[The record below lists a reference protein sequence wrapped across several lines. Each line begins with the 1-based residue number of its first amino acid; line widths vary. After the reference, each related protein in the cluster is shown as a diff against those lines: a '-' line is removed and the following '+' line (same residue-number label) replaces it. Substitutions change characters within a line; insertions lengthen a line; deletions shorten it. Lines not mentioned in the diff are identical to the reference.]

1 MEAKYTPECITL
13 LEQSKET
20 AKTFGGGGIKPEHIF
35 YTLLT
40 MKNQYINSILESF
53 GVNIPDVISNM
64 ESHLHTSNVLEV
76 GNSSEEGVLTS
87 ESIRYISAAEDEA
100 YLLNDEF
107 TDLIHVL
114 LASLKFTMFIG
125 TFLLS
130 KYNLTYESLS
140 TFIENEGTE
149 DEMHLSDDS
158 SYDYEEDD
166 IDDEDEMFDENDD
179 SFSKNAGQPM
189 FGNGSAPAQKSVKQ
203 AKATPT
209 LNKYAVNLSQKAA
222 EGKLDN
228 VIGREKEIER
238 VIQILCRRKKNNPI
252 LIGEAG
258 VGKSAIVEGLAQKI
272 ASKHIVPQL
281 LDKKI
286 YTLDLSLVVAGTK
299 YRGQFEE
306 RMQAIMK
313 EMKQNTDI
321 IPFIDEIHTLVGS
334 GAGGGSMDGANILK
348 PALARGEIRCI
359 GATTT
364 KEYKLSIEKDGAL
377 ERRFQKVMVEPTSIE
392 ETIEILNKTKEYYE
406 KHHNV
411 KYTDAAVEACVK
423 LTERYI
429 TNRCLP
435 DKAIDALDEA
445 GSRLQI
451 HIDDIPSSIIKK
463 EEELAQVMKMKNNAA
478 EEQNFE
484 LAASFRDRG
493 IMLENE
499 IQQEKN
505 RWKESLSKKRM
516 TVDVDTIAETVSLM
530 SGIPIQRLA
539 KDESVRI
546 KDMRQ
551 TLKSHV
557 IAQDTAIDNLV
568 NAIQRSRVGLKD
580 PNRPIGSFLFI
591 GPTGIG
597 KTYLAKELAKC
608 MFGTEDALIR
618 IDMSEYMDKYNVSR
632 MVGAAP
638 GYVGYEEGGQLTEKV
653 RRHPYSIVLFDEIE
667 KAHPDIFNILL
678 QVMDDGRLTD
688 SEGRT
693 VNFKNTVIIMTSNV
707 GTRKLKDFSHQL
719 GFSFN
724 YGELNKEQT
733 DEVIKKAVNK
743 QFSPEFINRI
753 DKIIQFQQL
762 DEAAILKIVD
772 LELSKLHKRIF
783 DMKFALRVSDAAKK
797 FIAKKGYDVQFG
809 ARPLRRAIENYIE
822 DDVADLLVNNNLPEW
837 SVIFVDYNEGDE
849 RLTIKVE
856 NEKSKDGQ
864 DASAQQT
871 NLN

>member
-1 MEAKYTPECITL
+1 
-13 LEQSKET
+13 
-20 AKTFGGGGIKPEHIF
+20 
-35 YTLLT
+35 
-40 MKNQYINSILESF
+40 
-53 GVNIPDVISNM
+53 
-64 ESHLHTSNVLEV
+64 
-76 GNSSEEGVLTS
+76 
-87 ESIRYISAAEDEA
+87 
-100 YLLNDEF
+100 
-107 TDLIHVL
+107 
-114 LASLKFTMFIG
+114 
-125 TFLLS
+125 
-130 KYNLTYESLS
+130 
-140 TFIENEGTE
+140 
-149 DEMHLSDDS
+149 
-158 SYDYEEDD
+158 DD

-189 FGNGSAPAQKSVKQ
+189 FGNGSAPVQKSVKQ

-258 VGKSAIVEGLAQKI
+258 VDKSAIVEGLAQKI

-321 IPFIDEIHTLVGS
+321 ILFIDEIHTLVGS

-411 KYTDAAVEACVK
+411 KYTDAAIEACVK

-516 TVDVDTIAETVSLM
+516 TVDADTIAETVSLM

-724 YGELNKEQT
+724 YGELNKEQA

-837 SVIFVDYNEGDE
+837 SVIFADYNEGDE

-856 NEKSKDGQ
+856 NEKSKDEQ

>member
-1 MEAKYTPECITL
+1 
-13 LEQSKET
+13 
-20 AKTFGGGGIKPEHIF
+20 
-35 YTLLT
+35 
-40 MKNQYINSILESF
+40 MKNQYINSIFESF

-76 GNSSEEGVLTS
+76 GNNGEEGVLTS
-87 ESIRYISAAEDEA
+87 ESMRYISAAEDEA
-100 YLLNDEF
+100 YVLGDEF

-179 SFSKNAGQPM
+179 AFSKNAGQSM
-189 FGNGSAPAQKSVKQ
+189 FGNGSAPVQKSVKQ
-203 AKATPT
+203 AKSTPT

-321 IPFIDEIHTLVGS
+321 ILFIDEIHTLVGS

-411 KYTDAAVEACVK
+411 KYTDAAIEACVK

-505 RWKESLSKKRM
+505 RWKENLSKKRM
-516 TVDVDTIAETVSLM
+516 TVDADTIAETVSLM

-546 KDMRQ
+546 K
-551 TLKSHV
+551 
-557 IAQDTAIDNLV
+557 
-568 NAIQRSRVGLKD
+568 
-580 PNRPIGSFLFI
+580 
-591 GPTGIG
+591 
-597 KTYLAKELAKC
+597 
-608 MFGTEDALIR
+608 
-618 IDMSEYMDKYNVSR
+618 
-632 MVGAAP
+632 
-638 GYVGYEEGGQLTEKV
+638 
-653 RRHPYSIVLFDEIE
+653 
-667 KAHPDIFNILL
+667 
-678 QVMDDGRLTD
+678 
-688 SEGRT
+688 
-693 VNFKNTVIIMTSNV
+693 
-707 GTRKLKDFSHQL
+707 
-719 GFSFN
+719 
-724 YGELNKEQT
+724 
-733 DEVIKKAVNK
+733 
-743 QFSPEFINRI
+743 
-753 DKIIQFQQL
+753 
-762 DEAAILKIVD
+762 
-772 LELSKLHKRIF
+772 
-783 DMKFALRVSDAAKK
+783 
-797 FIAKKGYDVQFG
+797 
-809 ARPLRRAIENYIE
+809 
-822 DDVADLLVNNNLPEW
+822 
-837 SVIFVDYNEGDE
+837 
-849 RLTIKVE
+849 
-856 NEKSKDGQ
+856 
-864 DASAQQT
+864 
-871 NLN
+871 

>member
-1 MEAKYTPECITL
+1 
-13 LEQSKET
+13 
-20 AKTFGGGGIKPEHIF
+20 
-35 YTLLT
+35 

-76 GNSSEEGVLTS
+76 GNSGEEGVLTS
-87 ESIRYISAAEDEA
+87 ESMRYISAAEDEA
-100 YLLNDEF
+100 YVLGDEF

-321 IPFIDEIHTLVGS
+321 ILFIDEIHTLVGS

-411 KYTDAAVEACVK
+411 KYTDAAIEACVK

-597 KTYLAKELAKC
+597 KT
-608 MFGTEDALIR
+608 
-618 IDMSEYMDKYNVSR
+618 
-632 MVGAAP
+632 
-638 GYVGYEEGGQLTEKV
+638 
-653 RRHPYSIVLFDEIE
+653 
-667 KAHPDIFNILL
+667 
-678 QVMDDGRLTD
+678 
-688 SEGRT
+688 
-693 VNFKNTVIIMTSNV
+693 
-707 GTRKLKDFSHQL
+707 
-719 GFSFN
+719 
-724 YGELNKEQT
+724 
-733 DEVIKKAVNK
+733 
-743 QFSPEFINRI
+743 
-753 DKIIQFQQL
+753 
-762 DEAAILKIVD
+762 
-772 LELSKLHKRIF
+772 
-783 DMKFALRVSDAAKK
+783 
-797 FIAKKGYDVQFG
+797 
-809 ARPLRRAIENYIE
+809 
-822 DDVADLLVNNNLPEW
+822 
-837 SVIFVDYNEGDE
+837 
-849 RLTIKVE
+849 
-856 NEKSKDGQ
+856 
-864 DASAQQT
+864 
-871 NLN
+871 

>member
-1 MEAKYTPECITL
+1 
-13 LEQSKET
+13 
-20 AKTFGGGGIKPEHIF
+20 
-35 YTLLT
+35 
-40 MKNQYINSILESF
+40 
-53 GVNIPDVISNM
+53 M

-76 GNSSEEGVLTS
+76 GNSGEEGVLTS
-87 ESIRYISAAEDEA
+87 ESMRYISAAEDEA
-100 YLLNDEF
+100 YVLGDEF

-321 IPFIDEIHTLVGS
+321 ILFIDEIHTLVGS

-411 KYTDAAVEACVK
+411 KYTDAAIEACVK

-505 RWKESLSKKRM
+505 RWKENLSKKRM
-516 TVDVDTIAETVSLM
+516 TVDADTIAETVSLM
-530 SGIPIQRLA
+530 SGIPILRLA

-724 YGELNKEQT
+724 YGELNKEQA

-783 DMKFALRVSDAAKK
+783 DMKYALRVSDAAKK

-837 SVIFVDYNEGDE
+837 SVIFADYNEGDE

-856 NEKSKDGQ
+856 NEKSKDEQ
-864 DASAQQT
+864 DAPAQQT

>member
-1 MEAKYTPECITL
+1 
-13 LEQSKET
+13 
-20 AKTFGGGGIKPEHIF
+20 
-35 YTLLT
+35 

-76 GNSSEEGVLTS
+76 GNSGEEGVLTS
-87 ESIRYISAAEDEA
+87 ESMRYISAAEDEA
-100 YLLNDEF
+100 YLLDDEF

-321 IPFIDEIHTLVGS
+321 ILFIDEIHTLVGS

-411 KYTDAAVEACVK
+411 KYTDAAIEACVK

-505 RWKESLSKKRM
+505 RWKENLSKKRM
-516 TVDVDTIAETVSLM
+516 TVDADTIAETVSLM

-608 MFGTEDALIR
+608 MFGTE
-618 IDMSEYMDKYNVSR
+618 
-632 MVGAAP
+632 
-638 GYVGYEEGGQLTEKV
+638 
-653 RRHPYSIVLFDEIE
+653 
-667 KAHPDIFNILL
+667 
-678 QVMDDGRLTD
+678 
-688 SEGRT
+688 
-693 VNFKNTVIIMTSNV
+693 
-707 GTRKLKDFSHQL
+707 
-719 GFSFN
+719 
-724 YGELNKEQT
+724 
-733 DEVIKKAVNK
+733 
-743 QFSPEFINRI
+743 
-753 DKIIQFQQL
+753 
-762 DEAAILKIVD
+762 
-772 LELSKLHKRIF
+772 
-783 DMKFALRVSDAAKK
+783 
-797 FIAKKGYDVQFG
+797 
-809 ARPLRRAIENYIE
+809 
-822 DDVADLLVNNNLPEW
+822 
-837 SVIFVDYNEGDE
+837 
-849 RLTIKVE
+849 
-856 NEKSKDGQ
+856 
-864 DASAQQT
+864 
-871 NLN
+871 

>member
-1 MEAKYTPECITL
+1 
-13 LEQSKET
+13 
-20 AKTFGGGGIKPEHIF
+20 
-35 YTLLT
+35 
-40 MKNQYINSILESF
+40 
-53 GVNIPDVISNM
+53 
-64 ESHLHTSNVLEV
+64 
-76 GNSSEEGVLTS
+76 
-87 ESIRYISAAEDEA
+87 
-100 YLLNDEF
+100 
-107 TDLIHVL
+107 
-114 LASLKFTMFIG
+114 
-125 TFLLS
+125 
-130 KYNLTYESLS
+130 
-140 TFIENEGTE
+140 
-149 DEMHLSDDS
+149 
-158 SYDYEEDD
+158 
-166 IDDEDEMFDENDD
+166 
-179 SFSKNAGQPM
+179 
-189 FGNGSAPAQKSVKQ
+189 
-203 AKATPT
+203 
-209 LNKYAVNLSQKAA
+209 
-222 EGKLDN
+222 
-228 VIGREKEIER
+228 
-238 VIQILCRRKKNNPI
+238 
-252 LIGEAG
+252 
-258 VGKSAIVEGLAQKI
+258 
-272 ASKHIVPQL
+272 
-281 LDKKI
+281 
-286 YTLDLSLVVAGTK
+286 
-299 YRGQFEE
+299 
-306 RMQAIMK
+306 
-313 EMKQNTDI
+313 
-321 IPFIDEIHTLVGS
+321 
-334 GAGGGSMDGANILK
+334 
-348 PALARGEIRCI
+348 
-359 GATTT
+359 
-364 KEYKLSIEKDGAL
+364 
-377 ERRFQKVMVEPTSIE
+377 
-392 ETIEILNKTKEYYE
+392 
-406 KHHNV
+406 
-411 KYTDAAVEACVK
+411 
-423 LTERYI
+423 
-429 TNRCLP
+429 
-435 DKAIDALDEA
+435 
-445 GSRLQI
+445 
-451 HIDDIPSSIIKK
+451 
-463 EEELAQVMKMKNNAA
+463 MKNNAA

-505 RWKESLSKKRM
+505 RWKENLSKKRM
-516 TVDVDTIAETVSLM
+516 TVDADTIAETVSLM

-724 YGELNKEQT
+724 YGELNKEQA

-837 SVIFVDYNEGDE
+837 SVIFADYNEGDE

-856 NEKSKDGQ
+856 NEKSKDEQ